1 MYIILYMISYIYNTI
16 YILYYLN
23 VLSDLILSSIFSG
36 RVQNLFDF
44 VTSWGI
50 FEFGVE
56 ELISGHVFFGA
67 IGV

>member
-1 MYIILYMISYIYNTI
+1 MCIYNIIYDILYIILYI
-16 YILYYLN
+16 YYLN

-36 RVQNLFDF
+36 GLQNLFDF